1 MMNMSYCR
9 FENTYKA
16 WLECVEALMNEELDR
31 ASEKKYAK
39 WLITGVVDLCL
50 DYGILEEGCDL
61 EALDVF
67 IDSMGNDDV
76 DEEGE

>member
-1 MMNMSYCR
+1 
-9 FENTYKA
+9 
-16 WLECVEALMNEELDR
+16 MNEELDR

-76 DEEGE
+76 DEEDE